1 MRLKLISK
9 VFVCLLVIFLMSH
22 NSASAMGSYVP
33 DTAIGRFNAAL
44 HNNFDGS
51 DACSTQD
58 PLYIRTL
65 YTNLPLSSLN
75 AGYDYIVSFSFF
87 NAANSNSFDG
97 KIPITIKTFDE
108 AYYTIKEIE
117 LHSVSPSQLQLYMV
131 IHVNQTGGSAQ
142 YMQLW
147 SDDYFILYNNECVTN
162 WGWFTRVQWTNTQSL
177 PNYSSQL
184 NAITQQLNAIGNSQP
199 TQQQITNLNN
209 SVNNLN
215 STIENHYQ
223 KEQQSVDNISG
234 QQPSDIGNTDSQ
246 ETTSLINTITN
257 FVNALKGLSATNCN
271 VSLQFPQF
279 AGGTQTVNVCQ
290 NKEYTGN
297 IVSIAGSIF
306 LVVFYIPI
314 AWLLLRMIYNEI
326 RSYTNG

>member
-9 VFVCLLVIFLMSH
+9 VCVCLLAFFVMSH
-22 NSASAMGSYVP
+22 NTASAMGSYVP
-33 DTAIGRFNAAL
+33 DTAIGRFNVAFF
-44 HNNFDGS
+44 NDFSGDS
-51 DACSTQD
+51 QCSTQD
-58 PLYIRTL
+58 PWYIRNL
-65 YTNLPLSSLN
+65 YTNLQLSTLN
-75 AGYDYIVSFSFF
+75 VGEDYIVSFTFF

-97 KIPITIKTFDE
+97 KIPISLKTFDE
-108 AYYTIKEIE
+108 DIFTIKEVE

-131 IHVNQTGGSAQ
+131 IHINATANI
-142 YMQLW
+142 YRYLQLF
-147 SDDYFILYNNECVTN
+147 SEDYYILYNNECVSN
-162 WGWFTRVQWTNTQSL
+162 WGWFTRVKWTNTQTL
-177 PNYSSQL
+177 PNYASQL
-184 NAITQQLNAIGNSQP
+184 SQITNQLNAIGNNQP

-215 STIENHYQ
+215 SSIENHYQ

-234 QQPSDIGNTDSQ
+234 QKPSDIGNTDSQ
-246 ETTSLINTITN
+246 QTTSLINTITN
-257 FVNALKGLSATNCN
+257 FVNALRGLAATNCN

-279 AGGTQTVNVCQ
+279 AGGTQVVNVCQ

-314 AWLLLRMIYNEI
+314 AWFLLRMIYNEI